1 MVTCALL
8 LTLPVWLPKPHAAL
22 AAVRLAVRTA
32 LALCIAFS
40 AVAQLNPAEGHRQ
53 GLEAY
58 QRGDVVA
65 AMRALRPAAEA
76 GHAPAQA
83 LLGFIL
89 ERSGDLDEALKLYTR
104 AAVQDDVEGHVGLA
118 QMLLVGTGVAKDEKR
133 ALQHFSKAAEL
144 GHAGSIVWL
153 AEAYRKGRYGL
164 ATDAPEAAKW
174 QQRAAALKG
183 KP

>member
-1 MVTCALL
+1 MITCALL
-8 LTLPVWLPKPHAAL
+8 LTLPVWLPRPGAAL
-22 AAVRLAVRTA
+22 AAARNIARTV
-32 LALCIAFS
+32 LALCIACS
-40 AVAQLNPAEGHRQ
+40 AAAQFDPAEGHRQ
-53 GLEAY
+53 GLAAY

-65 AMRALRPAAEA
+65 AMRALRPATEA

-89 ERSGDLDEALKLYTR
+89 EKSGDLEEALKLYTR
-104 AAVQDDVEGHVGLA
+104 AAAQGDVEGHVGLA
-118 QMLLVGTGVAKDEKR
+118 QLLLVGSGVAKDEKR

-164 ATDAPEAAKW
+164 AASAPEAALW